1 MNFNLSDL
9 DKDHAIVKAGRLMQ
23 YLYHQHENA
32 YESCAKVLEA
42 FPELK
47 PDQVMCLWVG
57 VNIAENAE
65 CRESIELIKP

>member
-1 MNFNLSDL
+1 
-9 DKDHAIVKAGRLMQ
+9 MQ
-23 YLYHQHENA
+23 HLYHQHENA
-32 YESCAKVLEA
+32 YEPCAKVLEA